1 MSSQVD
7 GLLVVDKPIGVTS
20 HDVVDIVRKRFGIK
34 KVGHAGTL
42 DPAAS
47 GVLILGVGQATRL
60 LPFLV
65 GHEKTYR
72 ATIRLGVRTL
82 SDDAEGAVLE
92 TCDTSATADVDIRAA
107 MSAMVGTHLQE
118 PPAVSAKHVNGE
130 RAYQVVLRGES
141 PKLSP
146 REVTIKSFD
155 LHTINR
161 VSQTDEQFIDLDTTC
176 EVSSGT
182 YIRAMARDLGHALG
196 VGGHVVELRRTQ
208 SGPWAE
214 SLALSL
220 EDINSEKV
228 LPMAAIATGLFACK
242 TLSTDETEDI
252 SHGRPINAG
261 GALETNNASTSGSN
275 SHLVALLSP
284 VGELMAI
291 SELSGETLRPTTVFT
306 ARASAAN

>member
-7 GLLVVDKPIGVTS
+7 GLLVVDKPMGVTS
-20 HDVVDIVRKRFGIK
+20 HDVVDILRKKFGIK

-92 TCDTSATADVDIRAA
+92 TCDTSAISDDDIRAA
-107 MSAMVGTHLQE
+107 MSAMVGTHLQQ

-146 REVTIKSFD
+146 REVTIKCFEA
-155 LHTINR
+155 HTINR
-161 VSQTDEQFIDLDTTC
+161 VAQADGQFIDLDTTC

-182 YIRAMARDLGHALG
+182 YIRAMARDLGQALG
-196 VGGHVVELRRTQ
+196 VGGHVLELRRTQ

-214 SLALSL
+214 NRALSL

-228 LPMAAIATGLFACK
+228 LPMAAIAAGLFACK
-242 TLSTDETEDI
+242 TLSPDEAQDI

-261 GALETNNASTSGSN
+261 GAAETSHASTSRAN
-275 SHLVALLSP
+275 SHLVALLNSA
-284 VGELMAI
+284 GELMAI

-306 ARASAAN
+306 GRASAAN